1 MQCEVCI
8 VGAGAAGLLAAVF
21 AGRAGASVGVGE
33 RNTTA
38 GNKLLRTGRQRCNLT
53 HEATIEEFVR
63 ACEPFGRFLK
73 HSFYTFSPQA
83 TRKFFH
89 QHGLKTKVEPS
100 GCVFPVSDR
109 ATDVKRVLLEQARDA
124 GVRFMYGR
132 RVCHRI
138 WRQDG
143 RFVVKAGDDSI
154 AAERVIIATGGMS
167 WPATGSTGDGY
178 AMAAFF
184 GHQLVEPRPILVP
197 LITRE
202 KWCGDLAGV
211 GIGEV
216 TIKAEMVGMKMASAT
231 GAMMFTHDGIGGPA
245 VFDLSRQLAGRF
257 EHCSPIEVRIDL
269 FEGLSRHNLEQ
280 KVIRLC
286 NEHPRRSVPGMLS
299 ELLPKALAEQ
309 LCRMAASAATRCC
322 ELPREKRE
330 QLLELLKALPLE
342 ITGTRPIKEA
352 TATRGGVGR
361 DEIDPTTMQSKL
373 CPGLFFAG
381 EVIDVDGPCGG
392 YNLQIAWSTGAL
404 AGKSAASSQL
414 SAKGG

>member
-8 VGAGAAGLLAAVF
+8 VGAGAAGLMAAVF
-21 AGRAGASVGVGE
+21 AGRAGANVVVVE

-167 WPATGSTGDGY
+167 WPATGSMGDGY

-202 KWCGDLAGV
+202 KWCGTLQCTQRECNKGRDSGNENSV
-211 GIGEV
+211 
-216 TIKAEMVGMKMASAT
+216 SD
-231 GAMMFTHDGIGGPA
+231 GAIHARQHQQPA

-269 FEGLSRHNLEQ
+269 FEGSADNLEQ

-286 NEHPRRSVPGMLS
+286 NEHQEERAGHAQRLS
-299 ELLPKALAEQ
+299 LRQLAEQ
-309 LCRMAASAATRCC
+309 LCRMARPLRHDAATA
-322 ELPREKRE
+322 REKRE